1 MFMGEYHQ
9 KIDEKGRIT
18 IPAKFRQG
26 LGDNFI
32 VTRGLDGCLFA
43 YPMDTW
49 NIITKKYENLPN
61 VREARNF
68 MRFLFSGANDQS
80 FDKNGRINVSALLLK
95 YAHLGKECVV
105 IGVGDR
111 IEIWDADSWND
122 FTLENE
128 SAFSEMADKLFSNQ
142 D

>member
-43 YPMDTW
+43 YPIETW

-80 FDKNGRINVSALLLK
+80 FDKNGRINVSTSLLN
-95 YAHLGKECVV
+95 YAHLSKECVV

-128 SAFSEMADKLFSNQ
+128 SAFSEMADKLFSKQ

>member
-32 VTRGLDGCLFA
+32 LTRGLDGCLFA
-43 YPMDTW
+43 YPSKTW
-49 NIITKKYENLPN
+49 NEITKKYENLPN
-61 VREARNF
+61 VKDARNF
-68 MRFLFSGANDQS
+68 MRFLFSGANEQS
-80 FDKNGRINVSALLLK
+80 FDKNGRINVSTLLLN
-95 YAHLGKECVV
+95 YAHLSKDCVI

-111 IEIWDADSWND
+111 IEIWSVDSWNN

-128 SAFSEMADKLFSNQ
+128 NAFSDMADKLFSN
-142 D
+142 

>member
-9 KIDEKGRIT
+9 KLDEKGRIT

-26 LGDNFI
+26 LGESFI

-43 YPMDTW
+43 YPLETW

-80 FDKNGRINVSALLLK
+80 FDKNGRINVSSLLLN
-95 YAHLGKECVV
+95 YAHLSKECVI
-105 IGVGDR
+105 IGVGER
-111 IEIWDADSWND
+111 IEIWDADSWNE

-128 SAFSEMADKLFSNQ
+128 STFSEMADKLFSNQ